1 MSAVPLPQPAPSLP
15 HHRSPTAGQAEGS
28 YEFPA
33 PLPPVSGVG
42 PIGSGLLHEDEEV
55 RVWEN
60 RLEAASDGP
69 LHTHDADYWLLT
81 GQSGGSA
88 RLGNVLYVRNGYKEV
103 ASNPQPDYTA
113 FYLVELKRTEPKAG
127 EPTDW
132 GRDGRDDPA
141 PAQPGSEP
149 PAMRTLPPGSG
160 ATSAV
165 LFENVELR
173 VWDVRVPP
181 GETGTVPVD
190 ALSPSVFTCDVRGK
204 RDTALDLMEL
214 ATLGSHASPNLG
226 NPKKYG
232 STYHSAAGSGEVRG
246 EAVNVGED
254 ELRCIVVEIK
264 APQAAK
270 L

>member
-1 MSAVPLPQPAPSLP
+1 M
-15 HHRSPTAGQAEGS
+15 
-28 YEFPA
+28 
-33 PLPPVSGVG
+33 
-42 PIGSGLLHEDEEV
+42 
-55 RVWEN
+55 
-60 RLEAASDGP
+60 
-69 LHTHDADYWLLT
+69 
-81 GQSGGSA
+81 
-88 RLGNVLYVRNGYKEV
+88 RNGYKEV

-127 EPTDW
+127 EPAGW

-149 PAMRTLPPGSG
+149 PAMSTLPPGSG

-181 GETGTVPVD
+181 GETGSVPVD
-190 ALSPSVFTCDVRGK
+190 ALSPSVFTVDVRGK
-204 RDTALDLMEL
+204 REAALDLMEL

-246 EAVNVGED
+246 EAVNVGDD
-254 ELRCIVVEIK
+254 ELRCIIIEIK
-264 APQAAK
+264 APQAAR